1 LIEAVDVT
9 KTYIMGKTKLQ
20 ALKGINLSIEKGE
33 YVALMGPSGS
43 GKSTLLHQLGILDK
57 PTTGDVILDKVRTGG
72 LSDQKKIDYRLRNLG
87 YVFQDYALLPELT
100 ALENVYLP
108 LLMQGASRKKCAE
121 EGGKILEEVGL
132 AGWTDH
138 LPSELS
144 GGQQQRVSIA
154 RALVHKPKILYAD
167 EPCAN
172 LDSESSKHV
181 LDLFKK
187 FNREYGQTIIMVTH
201 EEWHLT
207 HTKFDRVIRLKDGLV
222 EKTTK

>member
-1 LIEAVDVT
+1 ME
-9 KTYIMGKTKLQ
+9 
-20 ALKGINLSIEKGE
+20 ALKGVNLSIDKGE

-57 PTTGDVILDKVRTGG
+57 PTNGDVILDGVHTCA
-72 LSDQKKIDYRLRNLG
+72 LSDKKKIDFRLKNLG

-108 LLMQGASRKKCAE
+108 LLMQGASKKRCAQE
-121 EGGKILEEVGL
+121 AEKILGVVGL
-132 AGWTDH
+132 SGRTDH
-138 LPSELS
+138 LPAELS

-172 LDSESSKHV
+172 LDSESSKHI
-181 LDLFKK
+181 LDLFKN
-187 FNREYGQTIIMVTH
+187 FNLEYSQTIVMVTH
-201 EEWHLT
+201 EEWHLA
-207 HTKFDRVIRLKDGLV
+207 HTKFDRVIRLKDGLI
-222 EKTTK
+222 EP